1 MAGGLGDYAKYGTI
15 GISWVLSTAVYLYLG
30 YRGGRWA
37 DARFDTAPIFMV
49 LGIVLAAAMSLLSLT
64 KELLALDKEL
74 RRRDEQDE
82 GGGVDGDR
90 ERKHFPEFGPRPVST
105 REPGGRDTD
114 RGTKPG

>member
-49 LGIVLAAAMSLLSLT
+49 MGIVAAAGMSLLSLT
-64 KELLALDKEL
+64 KELLALDKAL
-74 RRRDEQDE
+74 RKREAHGE
-82 GGGVDGDR
+82 GDGTDGDR
-90 ERKHFPEFGPRPVST
+90 ERKHFPEFGPRRVNA